1 MTLADIHVQRY
12 LATKDV
18 VVLATIGADG
28 TPLATPMWFLQDASA
43 LTMVSIETTQKV
55 RNLRRDPRLFVVAE
69 SGTRDDVRGVSMRGR
84 AEFLTDSPERRAL
97 ADRWLTKY
105 DPHAE
110 RLWKGRTM
118 PPNRVMFRIT
128 PEHVYAWGLGG

>member
-18 VVLATIGADG
+18 VVLATIGVDG
-28 TPLATPMWFLQDASA
+28 TPLATPMWFLHDASA
-43 LTMVSIETTQKV
+43 LTMISIETTQKV

-84 AEFLTDSPERRAL
+84 AEFL
-97 ADRWLTKY
+97 
-105 DPHAE
+105 
-110 RLWKGRTM
+110 
-118 PPNRVMFRIT
+118 
-128 PEHVYAWGLGG
+128 